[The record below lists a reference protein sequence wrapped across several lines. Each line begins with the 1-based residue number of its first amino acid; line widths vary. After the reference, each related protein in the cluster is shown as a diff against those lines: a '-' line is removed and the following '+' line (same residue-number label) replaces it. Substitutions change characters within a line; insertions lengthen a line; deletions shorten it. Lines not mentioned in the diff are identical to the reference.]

1 METNFKLNIQ
11 PVLEADNYKNF
22 LVQNSK
28 ACLIYVRKNISV
40 IKNIRLYNF
49 FLKWNDAPIDI
60 EFKRLL
66 IRSEEMNEINS
77 YTSEVSKD
85 YYYLWSYKSS

>member
-1 METNFKLNIQ
+1 MSFHSVCFLTRLLNYMETNFKLNIQ

-49 FLKWNDAPIDI
+49 FLK
-60 EFKRLL
+60 
-66 IRSEEMNEINS
+66 
-77 YTSEVSKD
+77 
-85 YYYLWSYKSS
+85 